1 MWTIFRLVRPVD
13 KRQSTKD
20 GVDSNVRAFKKLQV
34 ENELVVLLIS
44 SLNLSNY
51 VFICDKEFYIIYC
64 LGDIASIS
72 LIEFLQALL
81 IDVLF
86 KSYID
91 S

>member
-1 MWTIFRLVRPVD
+1 MELNAKVTRWKYKKAKIF
-13 KRQSTKD
+13 S
-20 GVDSNVRAFKKLQV
+20 
-34 ENELVVLLIS
+34 VV
-44 SLNLSNY
+44 
-51 VFICDKEFYIIYC
+51 ICDKEFYIIYC

-72 LIEFLQALL
+72 LIELLQALL